1 MNKTNSELRKM
12 ARNALDNR
20 WGTSAVAV
28 LIYYLITSS
37 VPLGTRVLGWDYP
50 LFNLWS
56 LLCLPLGWGFSVYF
70 LSVSRDEE
78 AGLSV
83 LFSGYKDFVRI
94 FFTYFL
100 QVLYIFLWSLL
111 LVIPGIIKSLSYAMT
126 PYVLRDNPD
135 LKYDATIT
143 ESMRLMDGHKMKL
156 FLLMLSFIGWALLCL
171 LTFGV
176 GFLLLSPYMQTSI
189 ALFYEDLVKEDRESS
204 SFASEE
210 S

>member
-1 MNKTNSELRKM
+1 MNKTNSELRKI

-20 WGTSAVAV
+20 WGSSV
-28 LIYYLITSS
+28 LVVLVYYLITSS
-37 VPLGTRVLGWDYP
+37 VPLGTTVMGCASP
-50 LFNLWS
+50 LFDLWS

-78 AGLSV
+78 TGFSL

-94 FFTYFL
+94 FFTYLL
-100 QVLYIFLWSLL
+100 QILYIFLWSLL

-126 PYVLRDNPD
+126 PYVLRDSPD
-135 LKYDATIT
+135 LKYDAAIT

-156 FLLMLSFIGWALLCL
+156 FLLLLSFIGWALLCL

-189 ALFYEDLVKEDRESS
+189 ALFYADLVKEDRESS
-204 SFASEE
+204 SFASVE

>member
-12 ARNALDNR
+12 ARNTLDGR
-20 WGTSAVAV
+20 WGASAVVV

-37 VPLGTRVLGWDYP
+37 IPLGTTLMGFNSP
-50 LFNLWS
+50 LFDLWS

-78 AGLSV
+78 ARFSE
-83 LFSGYKDFVRI
+83 LFSGYKDFIRI
-94 FFTYFL
+94 FFTYLL

-135 LKYDATIT
+135 LKYDAAIT

-156 FLLMLSFIGWALLCL
+156 FLLILSFIGWALLCL

-176 GFLLLSPYMQTSI
+176 GFLLLSPYMQTSV
-189 ALFYEDLVKEDRESS
+189 ALFYDDLVKEDSESS
-204 SFASEE
+204 SFASAEF
-210 S
+210 